1 MDIKER
7 YKEARFLD
15 NKVDRLKEEL
25 EELSTVIS
33 AIDTTKDAVQTSN
46 QSDLSD
52 SVLKIDDVKAQI
64 KECMAKLS
72 EYKKDALE
80 ALDKI
85 KNTDEYNLMFKRYI
99 QLKSW
104 EEISV
109 EMHFTIRYTYK
120 LHGKCLK
127 KLKSA

>member
-1 MDIKER
+1 MDIKEK

>member
-1 MDIKER
+1 MDIKEK

-52 SVLKIDDVKAQI
+52 SVLKIDAVKAQI

-80 ALDKI
+80 SLDKI